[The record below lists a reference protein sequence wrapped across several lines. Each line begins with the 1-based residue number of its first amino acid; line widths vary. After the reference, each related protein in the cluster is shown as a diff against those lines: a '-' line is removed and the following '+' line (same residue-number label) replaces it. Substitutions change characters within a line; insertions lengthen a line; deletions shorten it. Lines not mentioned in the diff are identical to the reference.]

1 MRVLRQLISYDA
13 DQITTMFVT
22 PHRWTAFYRQAQSRR
37 VIQLDQRLW
46 DYKHQVLE
54 SRRMPPWRVYLWVK
68 LVELIVQTRPR
79 ALWRTFFNPDRAMS
93 HGMRWYTRMGRRVW
107 FHEMRN
113 FLFNDR
119 RVTNGPT
126 LRQFWGAPQDRH
138 EVPVRI
144 VRARDQRSKSAQ
156 SWLSRVKHDLTSSS

>member
-22 PHRWTAFYRQAQSRR
+22 PHRWTAFYRQAQDRR

-54 SRRMPPWRVYLWVK
+54 SRHMPPWRVYLWVK
-68 LVELIVQTRPR
+68 LVEMLVQTRPR
-79 ALWRTFFNPDRAMS
+79 ALWRTFFNPDPAAS

-107 FHEMRN
+107 FHEMEN
-113 FLFNDR
+113 FLLKDR

-126 LRQFWGAPQDRH
+126 LRNFWGAPQDRQ

-144 VRARDQRSKSAQ
+144 VRRRDRPTDHAKNWTARIKNK
-156 SWLSRVKHDLTSSS
+156 LV